1 MEEIY
6 ERFSRDRFAKLCG
19 MEIEEILP
27 GYARTSM
34 LIEDR
39 HLNGVDIAQGGA
51 IFTLADL
58 AFACA
63 SNSHGPVAVSIN
75 VSVSFLRAVRSGERL
90 IAEAREVSLHKKIAV
105 YDMEVHSGEDLVA
118 KLSGTVYRR
127 I

>member
-6 ERFSRDRFAKLCG
+6 KRFSRDRFAAMCG
-19 MEIEEILP
+19 MKIEEISK

-34 LIEDR
+34 VIEDK
-39 HLNGVDIAQGGA
+39 HLNGVDIAQGGS

-75 VSVSFLRAVRSGERL
+75 ISISFLKAVKAGEL
-90 IAEAREVSLHKKIAV
+90 LVAEAREISLHRKIAV
-105 YDMEVHSGEDLVA
+105 YEMEVMSGEDLVA
-118 KLSGTVYRR
+118 KLSGTVYRKT
-127 I
+127 

>member
-6 ERFSRDRFAKLCG
+6 NRFSKDRFAKMCG
-19 MEIEEILP
+19 MEIEEISE

-34 LIEDR
+34 LVEDR

-75 VSVSFLRAVRSGERL
+75 ISVSFLKAVCEGERL
-90 IAEAREVSLHKKIAV
+90 VAEAKEISLHKRLGV
-105 YDMEVHSGEDLVA
+105 YEIEVRSGEDLVA
-118 KLSGTVYRR
+118 KLTGTVYRR
-127 I
+127 T